1 MSASSGALS
10 ATDMAIGIIP
20 FVILNI
26 LLLALFILLPDLI
39 LWLPNQVQ

>member
-1 MSASSGALS
+1 
-10 ATDMAIGIIP
+10 MAIGIIP

-26 LLLALFILLPDLI
+26 LLLGLFIMFPELI